1 MKKFSILLL
10 AAALLASCGYKAK
23 TITLENEAD
32 SINYAFGVYYSSFI
46 SDSTDEGIE
55 EFLDAVKAGY
65 KGELDDLAPTALLGM
80 QLGLSAKSFE
90 TEGLFNQPQLT
101 FNGEIFFQGLVNTW
115 LGDTT
120 TLPASQAQSLAQ
132 RVMMGQ
138 LPEEDLQ
145 YETVGIKKCPSEL
158 AKVELKNLMD
168 SVNYALAVLQG
179 GQWKTMLEQADTI
192 TPADQMTNTLV
203 ENINK
208 GLKTKIY
215 SPETYLGGRQ
225 FGSMIKKW
233 EEENKGLG
241 DFEDIEV
248 KFDIIFQ
255 GLINGANEYEEMM
268 NREEA
273 GKYLNDLAN
282 EREFGEWRRENEKWL
297 ADNAKKDSVQTTPS
311 GLQYKV
317 LKEGQGEK
325 PTAIDTV
332 KVHYEGR
339 LINDTIFD
347 SSYRR
352 KEPVSFPLNGVIAGW
367 TEGLQLMSPGAEYMF
382 YIPQQLGYGERNTG
396 GMIQPFSTLIFRVQL
411 LEVKKAQ
418 PQTQPAEQ
426 DVQLQMID

>member
-1 MKKFSILLL
+1 
-10 AAALLASCGYKAK
+10 
-23 TITLENEAD
+23 
-32 SINYAFGVYYSSFI
+32 
-46 SDSTDEGIE
+46 
-55 EFLDAVKAGY
+55 
-65 KGELDDLAPTALLGM
+65 
-80 QLGLSAKSFE
+80 
-90 TEGLFNQPQLT
+90 
-101 FNGEIFFQGLVNTW
+101 
-115 LGDTT
+115 
-120 TLPASQAQSLAQ
+120 
-132 RVMMGQ
+132 
-138 LPEEDLQ
+138 
-145 YETVGIKKCPSEL
+145 
-158 AKVELKNLMD
+158 
-168 SVNYALAVLQG
+168 
-179 GQWKTMLEQADTI
+179 
-192 TPADQMTNTLV
+192 
-203 ENINK
+203 
-208 GLKTKIY
+208 
-215 SPETYLGGRQ
+215 
-225 FGSMIKKW
+225 
-233 EEENKGLG
+233 
-241 DFEDIEV
+241 
-248 KFDIIFQ
+248 
-255 GLINGANEYEEMM
+255 M